1 MKMSKN
7 ENTLE
12 KTRKTKKTRRNT
24 PVNFL
29 AKKDHKIYYT
39 IQS

>member
-1 MKMSKN
+1 MKMSKI
-7 ENTLE
+7 E
-12 KTRKTKKTRRNT
+12 KMREKKRKSKEINRNT

-39 IQS
+39 LQS